1 MRVLPNGTWPA
12 SSGSTPV
19 IRLRGRIRAARLR
32 LAGEEAPFGMA
43 LSMAAISRSR
53 IGYTGSMAK
62 RLVEIDDDLLERARS
77 IARTSTIKETVNA
90 ALQRLVDDERV
101 MRHVE
106 RLRGSGALD
115 LARIEE
121 ARRPRTAR

>member
-1 MRVLPNGTWPA
+1 
-12 SSGSTPV
+12 
-19 IRLRGRIRAARLR
+19 
-32 LAGEEAPFGMA
+32 
-43 LSMAAISRSR
+43 
-53 IGYTGSMAK
+53 MAK

-77 IARTSTIKETVNA
+77 IARTGTIKETVNA
-90 ALQRLVDDERV
+90 ALQRLVDDEMV

-121 ARRPRTAR
+121 ARRPRTVR

>member
-1 MRVLPNGTWPA
+1 M
-12 SSGSTPV
+12 
-19 IRLRGRIRAARLR
+19 
-32 LAGEEAPFGMA
+32 
-43 LSMAAISRSR
+43 R
-53 IGYTGSMAK
+53 IGYTSSMAK

-77 IARTSTIKETVNA
+77 IARTGTIKETVNA

-115 LARIEE
+115 VARIEE
-121 ARRPRTAR
+121 ARRPRTGR

>member
-1 MRVLPNGTWPA
+1 
-12 SSGSTPV
+12 
-19 IRLRGRIRAARLR
+19 
-32 LAGEEAPFGMA
+32 
-43 LSMAAISRSR
+43 
-53 IGYTGSMAK
+53 MAK
-62 RLVEIDDDLLERARS
+62 RLVDIDDDLLERARS
-77 IARTSTIKETVNA
+77 ISGSGTIKETVNT

-121 ARRPRTAR
+121 ARRPRAVR